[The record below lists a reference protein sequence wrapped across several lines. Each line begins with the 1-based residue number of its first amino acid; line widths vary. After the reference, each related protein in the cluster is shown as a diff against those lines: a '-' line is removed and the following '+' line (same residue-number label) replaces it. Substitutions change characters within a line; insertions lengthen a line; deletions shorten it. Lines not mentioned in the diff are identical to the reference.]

1 MNTTF
6 KFINIICAT
15 FLICSSC
22 VEIEQTWPADGD
34 NSIRFGVSAGFE
46 VTGLKT
52 KTVYEGNGDFG
63 YTEDNG
69 NKYENI
75 YWDYDSDKIDVY
87 CPQSPISRAH
97 YIVKKDETTQGGAYL
112 ERIGD
117 ASLQWAGDNITHNFY
132 AMYPSVKVFEDDE
145 LTTIN
150 QGIMMDGTTL
160 KGVVPTLQNPVG
172 DITATKNGEHYR
184 YVAKP
189 NMKYAYMAAK
199 GTATKNNGQGVSLV
213 FRPIITALQLE
224 LRMTTGT
231 AVADVKIG
239 EIYLDGEGIAGE
251 FSADLSSNGWTGEY
265 PTCRNIGSGS
275 NRITISTWQTQNGV
289 RTPLTLSAGDSF
301 VFTVFLRPGQGIS
314 DLKVT
319 ISETGGLGISKTMSN
334 YTITPNVK
342 TVVTNFMLPAIAI
355 NVDNSDWL
363 NPLPGETELKSLS
376 IPGTGNSFSYLHSD
390 ATVKSQNLTFE
401 QQWAMGIRAFEIT
414 TNRKAAD
421 FANEALR
428 CNGEVIQETVNN
440 QKQDLTINKVFT
452 MIKNKLAG
460 SENVDFAMVI
470 LNYQPGDGTD
480 RDVNDYSKKVASFYD
495 SNKDLF
501 VLYSPDK
508 TLNDVRGKV
517 MLVMK
522 TNQEDEDYA
531 YEYETIQTN
540 IGARNIVAINGC
552 GSAKDK
558 WRRRGYK
565 AYDSNNNLQKAYN
578 IWDSGK
584 GVANETAGI
593 LIEDYMIST
602 FVNTSSSA
610 NINNFTW
617 DSWNSKVVLPEDG
630 YSGNFSYEC
639 TNGGSTNNFSVW
651 FQEWARVVPDGGVKK
666 YIGYCETETT
676 WMLFYTRI
684 DSYTHYAVYWHESYK
699 EKLNNAKKAFQ
710 LAVNGGVV
718 DDKQHIIFNSLCG
731 YFVDGNQSTYANSC
745 FPYMQ
750 NPDDGH
756 DHEGDE
762 LGSAWDGYGGN
773 KGDIGKLAAKLNNDF
788 YNYILEVGLNN
799 SSGPTGVVLMDYLS
813 NSSADGGSYYL
824 PGVIIG
830 NNFKYNV
837 GTADKPSDIGSVE
850 NWEVETLD

>member
-6 KFINIICAT
+6 KFINIIGVAFLLCNSCAK
-15 FLICSSC
+15 
-22 VEIEQTWPADGD
+22 VEQTWPIEGD

-46 VTGLKT
+46 VTGLNT
-52 KTVYEGNGDFG
+52 KTIYEGNGDFG
-63 YTEDNG
+63 YTDENG
-69 NKYENI
+69 SKYENI

-97 YIVKKDETTQGGAYL
+97 YVVKKDATTQGAYL
-112 ERIGD
+112 ERIGE
-117 ASLQWAGDNITHNFY
+117 ASIQWAGDDITHNFY
-132 AMYPSVKVFEDDE
+132 AMYPSVKVFEGDE

-150 QGIMMDGTTL
+150 EGIMMDGTTL

-172 DITATKNGEHYR
+172 DITSTKSGDNYR

-199 GTATKNNGQGVSLV
+199 GTATKSDGQGVSLV
-213 FRPIITALQLE
+213 FHPIVTALQVE
-224 LRMTTGT
+224 LRMANGT
-231 AVADVKIG
+231 AVEDIKIG
-239 EIYLDGEGIAGE
+239 EIYLDGEGIAGN
-251 FSADLSSNGWTGEY
+251 FSADLSSTGWTGDY
-265 PTCRNIGSGS
+265 PTCSNIGTGAD
-275 NRITISTWQTQNGV
+275 RITISTWQTKDGV
-289 RTPLTLSAGDSF
+289 KAPLTLSAGDSF

-319 ISETGGLGISKTMSN
+319 ISETGGVGLSKTMKD

-342 TVVTNFMLPAIAI
+342 TVVKNFMLPAIAI
-355 NVDNSDWL
+355 EVDNSNWL
-363 NPLPGETELKSLS
+363 DPLPGETELKSLS

-390 ATVKSQNLTFE
+390 ATARSQKLTFD

-414 TNRKAAD
+414 TCRQATNFTD
-421 FANEALR
+421 EVLR
-428 CNGEVIQETVNN
+428 CNGNEIKE
-440 QKQDLTINKVFT
+440 TINGREQNLTVGKVFT
-452 MIKNKLAG
+452 MMKDKLT
-460 SENVDFAMVI
+460 SSSNVDFAMVI
-470 LNYQPGDGTD
+470 LNYQPTGGDEHNNRNVD
-480 RDVNDYSKKVASFYD
+480 DYSKKVAKFYEE
-495 SNKDLF
+495 NEELF

-508 TLNDVRGKV
+508 TLDDVRGKI

-522 TNQEDEDYA
+522 TNQEDEDYDS
-531 YEYETIQTN
+531 EYETIKKN
-540 IGARNIVAINGC
+540 IGQKNIVAINGC

-558 WRRRGYK
+558 WRRRGYQ
-565 AYDSNNNLQKAYN
+565 AYDSNNILHDAYN

-584 GVANETAGI
+584 GVANETDGI

-602 FVNTSSSA
+602 LVNSSNSA

-617 DSWNSKVVLPEDG
+617 NNWTSKVVLPEED
-630 YSGNFSYEC
+630 YPGNFSYEC
-639 TNGGSTNNFSVW
+639 TNGGSTNTFSVW
-651 FQEWARVVPDGGVKK
+651 YQEWARVVPEGGVKK
-666 YIGYCETETT
+666 YIGYCETETS
-676 WMLFYTRI
+676 WWGTRV
-684 DSYTHYAVYWHESYK
+684 DSYTHYAVYWHESYG

-710 LAVNGGVV
+710 LAVNGGVTN
-718 DDKQHIIFNSLCG
+718 DKQHIIFNSLCG
-731 YFVDGNQSTYANSC
+731 YFVDGTQNTYSNSC

-750 NPDDGH
+750 SPDDGH
-756 DHEGDE
+756 SHEGDA
-762 LGSAWDGYGGN
+762 LNNWDGYGGN

-788 YNYILEVGLNN
+788 YNYILELGLNN

-837 GTADKPSDIGSVE
+837 GTSDKTSGIGSVE
-850 NWEVETLD
+850 DWEVETLN